1 MIKNISVILF
11 SYIMTFSA
19 NAEEQNMMVVATY
32 IEPPYAYL
40 ADNKYTGI
48 HVNTISLIATKMN
61 KRVTFIQCPFARCLS
76 FLENGQADAIIG
88 IRKTA
93 ERSKFLTY
101 LDEPFTTQNF
111 PLQFYIRQDSQLN
124 ISHYSDLSNLR
135 IGTIRAA
142 TYFDQFDHDES
153 LNKVEVVHYNQ
164 LIQML
169 LKDRIDTFLEREESI
184 KPWIDHVDYQQKI
197 KLAKYQYNKSVES
210 YIAFSNKSPLIKEI
224 AQFSQVQKQLLNSGE
239 IKALKANR

>member
-1 MIKNISVILF
+1 MVKNISIILF
-11 SYIMTFSA
+11 SYLVAFSA
-19 NAEEQNMMVVATY
+19 IAEESNKMIVATY
-32 IEPPYAYL
+32 IEPPYSYL
-40 ADNKYTGI
+40 VDNKYTGI
-48 HVNTISLIATKMN
+48 HVKTILLIAKKMN
-61 KRVTFIQCPFARCLS
+61 KQVTFIQCPFARCLS

-88 IRKTA
+88 IRKTE
-93 ERSKFLTY
+93 ERSKFLTF

-111 PLQFYIRQDSQLN
+111 PLQFYIRQNSKIN

-135 IGTIRAA
+135 IGTLRAA

-153 LNKVEVVHYNQ
+153 LNKVEVVNYNQ

-169 LKDRIDTFLEREESI
+169 LKDRIDTFLEREESV

-197 KLAKYQYNKSVES
+197 KLAPYQYNKSVES

-239 IKALKANR
+239 IKALKANK